1 MPACSSS
8 ACRLTRSPHAAFV
21 HGRYSAAETIT
32 TPSLRRSLVALP
44 ALRDF
49 DVWAAI
55 KADKLDRLEAWIN
68 VSSDPSHNVPSHSIA
83 NA

>member
-1 MPACSSS
+1 LPTCSSS
-8 ACRLTRSPHAAFV
+8 ACCLTRSPHAELV
-21 HGRYSAAETIT
+21 HCRYSAAETIT

-55 KADKLDRLEAWIN
+55 KADKLDRLEAWIK
-68 VSSDPSHNVPSHSIA
+68 VRAALPYRPLSHA
-83 NA
+83 